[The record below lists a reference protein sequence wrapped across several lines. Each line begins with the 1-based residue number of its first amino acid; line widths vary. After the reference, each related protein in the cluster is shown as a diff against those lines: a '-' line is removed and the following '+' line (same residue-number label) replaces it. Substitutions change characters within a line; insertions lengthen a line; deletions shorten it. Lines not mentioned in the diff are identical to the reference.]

1 MVHLA
6 FLSEHEKALR
16 LVKGPNTSGARAG
29 GVEDDELADFRKLVK
44 AYAGLT
50 TDQVNQL
57 IRENDWM
64 EICNGD
70 QT

>member
-1 MVHLA
+1 MSLTPPSVT
-6 FLSEHEKALR
+6 R
-16 LVKGPNTSGARAG
+16 IQWYIWPNTSGARAA
-29 GVEDDELADFRKLVK
+29 GVEDDELADFRKLVM

-50 TDQVNQL
+50 THRVNQL

-64 EICNGD
+64 EICNGG